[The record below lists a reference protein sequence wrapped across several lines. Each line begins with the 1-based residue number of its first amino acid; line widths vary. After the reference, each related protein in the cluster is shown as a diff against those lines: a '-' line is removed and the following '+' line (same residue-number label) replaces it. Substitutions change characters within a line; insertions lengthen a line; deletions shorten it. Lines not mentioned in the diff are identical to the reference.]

1 MKSLKNRSHRI
12 KHSSCIT
19 KINTAQFNTR
29 SERFQQPVGS
39 ITSCTT
45 KRLFN
50 NFHLLLMGTQIF
62 FFVPRPGQDEK
73 HLFPFVY
80 RAQKLTIFLI
90 LFKNIIDIAA
100 TGSMQECVSYMNLV
114 MSLAH
119 HRVSVAQWWSVG
131 AQNPKVWVLII
142 FCYVPRSWQDEK
154 HLSQILFI
162 SSQLSDLRKGAF
174 TNWRTLM
181 NPSLFFSLFLVI

>member
-1 MKSLKNRSHRI
+1 MADPS
-12 KHSSCIT
+12 
-19 KINTAQFNTR
+19 
-29 SERFQQPVGS
+29 
-39 ITSCTT
+39 
-45 KRLFN
+45 
-50 NFHLLLMGTQIF
+50 
-62 FFVPRPGQDEK
+62 
-73 HLFPFVY
+73 
-80 RAQKLTIFLI
+80 
-90 LFKNIIDIAA
+90 
-100 TGSMQECVSYMNLV
+100 SMQECVSYMNLV

-181 NPSLFFSLFLVI
+181 NPSLFFSLFLVIQGKLRVIKSRGNIYLPLFFPLQDSILLKKKKTNKQTNKKPMPRKNEEDKNSLKQLQEQKIKLLITTIT

>member
-1 MKSLKNRSHRI
+1 MADPS
-12 KHSSCIT
+12 
-19 KINTAQFNTR
+19 
-29 SERFQQPVGS
+29 
-39 ITSCTT
+39 
-45 KRLFN
+45 
-50 NFHLLLMGTQIF
+50 
-62 FFVPRPGQDEK
+62 
-73 HLFPFVY
+73 
-80 RAQKLTIFLI
+80 
-90 LFKNIIDIAA
+90 
-100 TGSMQECVSYMNLV
+100 SMQECVSYMNLV

-119 HRVSVAQWWSVG
+119 HRVSVAQWQSVG

-181 NPSLFFSLFLVI
+181 NPSLFFSLFLVIQGKLRVIKSRRNIYLPLFFPLQDSILLKKRKQTNKQTKNSCRGKMKKTKIA